1 MEGIPILR
9 DYLSLSIVIQTK
21 YACSLLKQ
29 GCDPL
34 NFLTVEGIF
43 IYIIWIDMGEGQILF
58 HGKPCK
64 S

>member
-1 MEGIPILR
+1 M
-9 DYLSLSIVIQTK
+9 IQTK

-29 GCDPL
+29 GCDPV
-34 NFLTVEGIF
+34 NFLTVEGIYIK
-43 IYIIWIDMGEGQILF
+43 IYIYIKIWIDLGEGQILF